1 MMKYN
6 ISIFLFALIF
16 FTGCSD
22 EDESLTN
29 SFHSTHAGTV
39 WFSNS
44 NNMWW
49 RINMDSD
56 DDYMNGKCTRYPVA
70 DGLYNSAQE
79 GIQFQQTVLRD
90 EPNFISWQLVYDS
103 QSSTLN
109 GTFTMSINPE
119 GTKLTIKLT
128 TGASFTYTKVTDTFP
143 GTDCKPN

>member
-56 DDYMNGKCTRYPVA
+56 DDYMNGNLHLDIAHLGPYKYAKAC
-70 DGLYNSAQE
+70 
-79 GIQFQQTVLRD
+79 
-90 EPNFISWQLVYDS
+90 W
-103 QSSTLN
+103 
-109 GTFTMSINPE
+109 
-119 GTKLTIKLT
+119 
-128 TGASFTYTKVTDTFP
+128 GASGKSYRRKFAPEWLSSAFDNRV
-143 GTDCKPN
+143 